1 MCKSCHDETMKPE
14 NQSFA
19 SPLKITQLVL
29 AECQRK
35 DKVIIDNPTCFFT
48 KRVSLLQEYKRH
60 ALDALISLLSTYP
73 HVRLELFKEVHTSLL
88 DTAMGKKDEEEE
100 EEEVPKRVTRS

>member
-1 MCKSCHDETMKPE
+1 MKPE

-19 SPLKITQLVL
+19 SPLKLTQLVL

-35 DKVIIDNPTCFFT
+35 DKVSRDNPLSNLMFT

-60 ALDALISLLSTYP
+60 ALDALISLFSTYP

-100 EEEVPKRVTRS
+100 EEEVPKGVTRS